1 MLPRPSGSKPG
12 VSQLLIASAMD
23 VDLCRRLLESPEEVF
38 QNFDLTEDEKD
49 LLRRPDQRMLRLFG
63 VALDQQRELSL
74 SDGSSD
80 MREVS
85 VAVPQPHAV
94 VEARTLPGI
103 SLALTLVPCA
113 QYENGQLATFAY
125 AVWVN
130 PLAEGTDPSLSPPP
144 GAALPGQPLTP
155 LHAVIQVSAVQL
167 TDQDGKPQVGLSAS
181 LRRSSNVTAPPPP
194 ESAGRPG
201 TPPFASDLGSAEVQ
215 AAVAAVRSASGE
227 DRYGRLIELIH
238 ALRGGHVR

>member
-23 VDLCRRLLESPEEVF
+23 VDICRRLLESPEEVF